1 MIIKTSIADM
11 NREEWLEERKKTIGG
26 SEIGAIL
33 GLNPWQSAY
42 SLWAERTGR
51 IPAFDGNLQ
60 TKLGTFLEE
69 FVAKLFE
76 QESGKRVQRTNYI
89 YRNDRYPGLHAS
101 PDRLLVGEDAG
112 LEIKTTSAYNS
123 GKFKGEDF
131 PSQYYAQAVQYMAI
145 TERREWYIAVLIGNT
160 DFRIYHLHRD
170 PGVEKP
176 LFCEASLL
184 VEDGEIDALYKA
196 AREFLDCLERDV
208 PPPMDGSDATHD
220 ALAEVFC
227 AGGEPPVQ
235 LYGRDGMIERWLEL
249 KQQIATLKEE
259 QQEIQNTICA
269 DMGNA
274 EEATSGA
281 HKIHWRI
288 KAGRQTFDHKA
299 AVAANPALSMYYM
312 TSAPSRAFTV
322 K

>member
-1 MIIKTSIADM
+1 MIHKTPTADM
-11 NREEWLEERKKTIGG
+11 SHAEWLEERKRTIGG

-69 FVAKLFE
+69 FVARLFE
-76 QESGKRVQRTNYI
+76 ESSGKKVQRTNYI
-89 YRNDRYPGLHAS
+89 YRNDDYPILHAS

-131 PSQYYAQAVQYMAI
+131 PGQYYAQAVQYMMV
-145 TERREWYIAVLIGNT
+145 TQRRQWYIAVLVGNT
-160 DFRIYHLHRD
+160 DFHIYHLHRD
-170 PGVEKP
+170 PMDKP
-176 LFCEASLL
+176 DFCDGSLL
-184 VEDGEIDALYKA
+184 VTDGEMTALYKA
-196 AREFLDCLERDV
+196 AVDFMDCLVRDV
-208 PPPMDGSDATHD
+208 PPALDGSEATHD
-220 ALAEVFC
+220 ALASVYSQ
-227 AGGEPPVQ
+227 GGETPKQ
-235 LYGRDGMIERWLEL
+235 LYGRDGMVERWISL
-249 KQQIATLKEE
+249 KKQIAVLTDEKD
-259 QQEIQNTICA
+259 EIQNVLCA
-269 DMGNA
+269 DLGNS
-274 EEATSGA
+274 EEGTAGA
-281 HKIHWRI
+281 HKVKWTI

-299 AVAANPALSMYYM
+299 AVAANPALASYYK
-312 TSAPSRAFTV
+312 TSAPTRAFSI